1 MDHHDDPRTGRRSGP
16 VRATVTSRSNTR
28 VNVRRSAH
36 RGFGGP
42 AARRAVVLASI
53 VIVIA
58 GCGTVRTPGD
68 AGAQGTARPLTV
80 EQSVLLAETLVRN
93 SEAGGASF
101 VAISDDRATGRTL
114 SLEGE
119 IDWTRLEGRATLD
132 GYADGFGSVTEI
144 AWSRVGVAERRPDQ
158 RELLDERGET
168 PDTFF
173 LRAADLQQ
181 SALDRLITL
190 TIALAADQAEDAA
203 SLREQ
208 PAAALLRT
216 DTLRDTEVLVMRFS
230 ARSIYWIDP
239 ETGTLL
245 RFEGVD
251 ASGLNPVV
259 IDLLELGPREL
270 TMPPISRLPLVA
282 RR

>member
-1 MDHHDDPRTGRRSGP
+1 MDHPDDPRTGRPSEPTRRI
-16 VRATVTSRSNTR
+16 VR
-28 VNVRRSAH
+28 

-42 AARRAVVLASI
+42 ATRRAMVLASI

-58 GCGTVRTPGD
+58 GCGTDRTPGD

-132 GYADGFGSVTEI
+132 NYMDGFGPVTEI

-158 RELLDERGET
+158 RGLLDERGET

-190 TIALAADQAEDAA
+190 TIALAADSAEDA
-203 SLREQ
+203 SLLRAQ